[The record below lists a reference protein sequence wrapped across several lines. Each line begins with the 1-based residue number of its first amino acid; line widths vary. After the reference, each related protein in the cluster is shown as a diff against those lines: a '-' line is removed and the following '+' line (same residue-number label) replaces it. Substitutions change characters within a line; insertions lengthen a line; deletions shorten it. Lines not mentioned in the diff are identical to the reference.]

1 VTKILS
7 AGQNAD
13 VDRILTKPL
22 GRQRLDLAAARVDRF
37 VCLSEQ
43 VEHELRTHGVPDGRM
58 VRIANGVDLAHFR
71 PATTE
76 SRRAER
82 RRLGIPG
89 EEPLVVYCGR
99 FAEIKRVDA
108 LLQAAAG
115 APVHVLM
122 VGEGPE
128 EDALRSMAG
137 QPSLAGRVTIM
148 PTVRDTA
155 PVLRAAD
162 MYASASITEG
172 MSGAVLEA
180 MASGLPVVAS
190 RASGMDEL
198 LGRTTG
204 MAKDDSVEAL
214 RDVLAGAAAD
224 EEWRRTEGHRLRR
237 RAEEHF
243 GLDTTADR
251 LVALYRQ
258 LAERPPS

>member
-1 VTKILS
+1 
-7 AGQNAD
+7 
-13 VDRILTKPL
+13 
-22 GRQRLDLAAARVDRF
+22 
-37 VCLSEQ
+37 
-43 VEHELRTHGVPDGRM
+43 
-58 VRIANGVDLAHFR
+58 
-71 PATTE
+71 
-76 SRRAER
+76 
-82 RRLGIPG
+82 
-89 EEPLVVYCGR
+89 
-99 FAEIKRVDA
+99 
-108 LLQAAAG
+108 
-115 APVHVLM
+115 
-122 VGEGPE
+122 
-128 EDALRSMAG
+128 
-137 QPSLAGRVTIM
+137 
-148 PTVRDTA
+148 
-155 PVLRAAD
+155 

-198 LGRTTG
+198 LGETTG

-214 RDVLAGAAAD
+214 RDVLADAAAD